1 MRLIFALCLTGLAA
15 PSFAADPPNPNY
27 YPLAKGTKWEYRL
40 SADDKEYAIA
50 CEIVETEIKDGK
62 TLARMEARLPN
73 AVTLGEELSTD
84 AKGVYRNAILG
95 AKLAQPFPIIKYPVK
110 ARDTWKDK
118 IRLGEFEGTA
128 AIVVKDIAAV
138 IEVPAGKFTTL
149 AIESIVEINGEK
161 VVACIWYANGV
172 GIVKQ
177 ETTCGSKM
185 LTMELKKFSPS
196 KP

>member
-1 MRLIFALCLTGLAA
+1 MRRIYALLLIGFVT
-15 PSFAADPPNPNY
+15 PSFAADPPKPNY
-27 YPLAKGTKWEYRL
+27 YPLTKGTKWEYRL
-40 SADDKEYAIA
+40 SADDKEFAIT

-62 TLARMEARLPN
+62 TLGRMEAKLPN
-73 AVTLGEELSTD
+73 AVTVGEELSTD
-84 AKGVYRNAILG
+84 VKGVYRNAILG
-95 AKLAQPFPIIKYPVK
+95 AKLAQPFPIIKYPIK

-118 IRLGEFEGTA
+118 IKLGEFEGTV

-161 VVACIWYANGV
+161 TVACIWYGDGI

-185 LTMELKKFSPS
+185 LTMELKKFSAP